1 MIKDFL
7 HKTTDL
13 YKRIYKPFLPERSNS
28 EDLDLWLFQAEEH
41 RQQAM
46 KELDTY
52 LSDFLVGDLIRIWES
67 YEFEN
72 REIPSVFAPYL
83 DAFATYIRSNGYRR
97 QSVFRCIPEIERYHI
112 RNFFEVQKIFR
123 CSLAK
128 QLPKKDES
136 VPTDGYVMP
145 LTKEE
150 FVLFATAMKADVLH
164 EGFDEHLS
172 YRRMVDVVCVLTFL
186 QTVYG

>member
-7 HKTTDL
+7 HKTTNL
-13 YKRIYKPFLPERSNS
+13 YKRIYKPFLSTKTNP
-28 EDLDLWLFQAEEH
+28 EDLDLLLFQAEEQ
-41 RQQAM
+41 RQEAM
-46 KELDTY
+46 EELDRY
-52 LSDFLVGDLIRIWES
+52 LSDFLLGDLIRIWES
-67 YEFEN
+67 YACEN
-72 REIPSVFAPYL
+72 REISSVFASYL

-123 CSLAK
+123 RSLAK
-128 QLPKKDES
+128 QLPTKDEIDS
-136 VPTDGYVMP
+136 TDGCRMP
-145 LTKEE
+145 VTKEE
-150 FVLFATAMKADVLH
+150 FALFATAMKADVLH
-164 EGFDEHLS
+164 EGFDEHLT